1 MTHRRDPPIWV
12 QIPVLPLRRR
22 DKMNEKINV
31 KTIIS
36 MFVLLLGIIFYFAW
50 NVKYGAWTDIG
61 IYSVTIVL
69 IGFGIAGL
77 LLSMLPEKEG

>member
-1 MTHRRDPPIWV
+1 
-12 QIPVLPLRRR
+12 
-22 DKMNEKINV
+22 MNEKINV